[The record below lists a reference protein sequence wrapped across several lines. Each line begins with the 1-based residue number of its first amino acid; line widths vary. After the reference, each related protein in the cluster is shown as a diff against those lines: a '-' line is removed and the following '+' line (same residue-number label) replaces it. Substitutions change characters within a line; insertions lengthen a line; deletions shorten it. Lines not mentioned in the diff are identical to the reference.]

1 MMCMIVFGI
10 EYVVDTHS
18 AGIIV
23 SPIMDANSYYYQV
36 LVIVD
41 VAIFFYKL
49 FTLILTVNKL

>member
-23 SPIMDANSYYYQV
+23 SPIMDANSDYYQV

-41 VAIFFYKL
+41 VAIFFL
-49 FTLILTVNKL
+49 QTVHPHPYRK

>member
-1 MMCMIVFGI
+1 MMSMIVFGI
-10 EYVVDTHS
+10 EYVVDTHG
-18 AGIIV
+18 AEIIV
-23 SPIMDANSYYYQV
+23 SPNMDANSYYYQV